1 MAERD
6 LRMTFKAEATGKG
19 ELVQMRQEV
28 QRLETGIDELRNAI
42 KTSANAF
49 EEARSKSISLKTA
62 YINLR
67 DSGEGTKEEFRAL
80 SKQIEKAQAVELE
93 TIQVTRRLIGAIDE
107 MGDETGEVAAEF
119 RGLDKRLA
127 ESEGKITG
135 VTAEVRTMGTGF
147 NRLSGDISE
156 VGGKIDQL
164 GDDSRRAADG
174 IDKLG
179 DETKRVG
186 DGIDKLGDETRRA
199 ADGIDKLGDNS
210 RRAADGIGELDK
222 TAKRTED
229 SLNKF
234 AKSGPFQTAVW
245 NVIVNG
251 IEDAAR
257 AVVQFAVD
265 STQAFYDF
273 DRSSRE
279 IFTLIPGASA
289 DMRDALQKDALALG
303 TELGRLP
310 DEVLPAIYNA
320 LSAGVPADNVLDTV
334 RIASDAA
341 RAGVAELD
349 STMQLG
355 LGILNAQVGG
365 VSNLSDVYD
374 QLFFIVKNGVI
385 TLPQMNEV
393 MSQVT
398 SVAGEAGVS
407 LQDISAA
414 MIVMTRQGDSAAEAA
429 ELLSIM
435 LTQLSTSGTTLAT
448 TFEQAAGKSF
458 RQFIAEGGNLAGAM
472 EILQN
477 HASNT
482 GQALGDILGGGSP
495 FFRDTQAARGAL
507 ELTGKHLEDL
517 IKFSEE
523 AAEATGAM
531 ATAGAEMGE
540 AAELGALQGK
550 AAYEEFKIAIGEAAA
565 EMAGP
570 LLTNATQFLQLWS
583 GNKSNQVD
591 SLTDSIVEQAKATGD
606 YETAVNKLGN
616 ALDET
621 YTTAGRVVVDDK
633 TRDDLTNSLNEIYVS
648 MAKTSGSA
656 AEFQA
661 AIDALDVSGL
671 YKPANAQELF
681 DNAKAEQ
688 FAESLASVDQKMAQ
702 LTYTRQ
708 AAGDAATEY
717 AYSLEE
723 LAQLGRAEAQAQ
735 QESAAI
741 TIAASQ
747 ARIEADPAIAAA
759 AEERAARIAAAAA
772 AEQAAVLASRE
783 AYNGYALSVLNGGAV
798 ETNYTDLLFQSAAQM
813 GINQSQF
820 RTLAEASGEYS
831 EAQIRTALTE
841 AAMRQAVEE
850 LSGKM
855 AAGEITTREAIESLN
870 DFKAALENDYT
881 ATLEFSDFEQAEQ
894 QAKATRDAL
903 LAAEGDYSASFTT
916 TNTTVNQT
924 VNLPPV
930 GGPTGTGAPTPNYSG
945 GTFAAGQWMIV
956 GDGPGGQILPTTE
969 LVVFDQPGRVFSGR
983 ETAAILGQSG
993 PGEPDF
999 GGAMASPGRND
1010 EGGRQ
1015 PINVYLTL
1023 PNVTNGRQ
1031 FVGELDQALIALQRA
1046 GVSN

>member
-1 MAERD
+1 MADRD
-6 LRMTFKAEATGKG
+6 LRINIEAKTAGKG
-19 ELVQMRQEV
+19 DIVQLRQEV
-28 QRLETGIDELRNAI
+28 QRFENTIEELR
-42 KTSANAF
+42 TSIRQSEDAF
-49 EEARSKSISLKTA
+49 EAARARSIALKSEYKQL
-62 YINLR
+62 NR
-67 DSGEGTKEEFRAL
+67 EGKGTREMFEDL
-80 SKQIEKAQAVELE
+80 SQQIEKSQAAELE
-93 TIQVTRRLIGAIDE
+93 AIQSTRKLISELNQLDG
-107 MGDETGEVAAEF
+107 ETGEVGNEFNDLGQRLNEAE
-119 RGLDKRLA
+119 GW
-127 ESEGKITG
+127 ITG
-135 VTAEVRTMGTGF
+135 VTQEVRTMGQGF
-147 NRLSGDISE
+147 QNVSGDVQE
-156 VGGKIDQL
+156 VGNKVDRL
-164 GDDSRRAADG
+164 GDDARRAADG

-179 DETKRVG
+179 DDSKRS
-186 DGIDKLGDETRRA
+186 
-199 ADGIDKLGDNS
+199 ADGIEKLGNNAVKFS
-210 RRAADGIGELDK
+210 AIGNIIADGV
-222 TAKRTED
+222 
-229 SLNKF
+229 
-234 AKSGPFQTAVW
+234 Q
-245 NVIVNG
+245 
-251 IEDAAR
+251 DAAR
-257 AVVQFAVD
+257 AVVEFVSD

-289 DMRDALQKDALALG
+289 TMRDALQKDALALG

-310 DEVLPAIYNA
+310 DEILPAIYA
-320 LSAGVPADNVLDTV
+320 GLSAGVPSDNILETV

-341 RAGVAELD
+341 RAGVADLD
-349 STMQLG
+349 STLQLG

-414 MIVMTRQGDSAAEAA
+414 MIVMTRQGDTAAEAA

-435 LTQLSTSGTTLAT
+435 LTQLSTSGTTLAS

-477 HASNT
+477 HANDT

-517 IKFSEE
+517 IHFANE
-523 AAEATGAM
+523 AENQMGAM

-570 LLTNATQFLQLWS
+570 LLSNATEFLKVWS
-583 GNKSNQVD
+583 GNRANQVGGITD
-591 SLTDSIVEQAKATGD
+591 ELIQQAESAEDLVEAGQRIGTAYDTATRSVTGMVLAGGQVRDELTE
-606 YETAVNKLGN
+606 
-616 ALDET
+616 
-621 YTTAGRVVVDDK
+621 
-633 TRDDLTNSLNEIYVS
+633 
-648 MAKTSGSA
+648 GSA
-656 AEFQA
+656 EIVQR
-661 AIDALDVSGL
+661 L
-671 YKPANAQELF
+671 
-681 DNAKAEQ
+681 AEQ
-688 FAESLASVDQKMAQ
+688 SSSLEEFRQKLVETGVVGAEGTFALFNGFQFNPEEAFGAAQ
-702 LTYTRQ
+702 LDRVSQSLGAVDEKMTRLTYVRQ
-708 AAGDAATEY
+708 EAGGAATEY

-723 LAQLGRAEAQAQ
+723 LARLGREEAQTQ
-735 QESAAI
+735 YESAAI
-741 TIAASQ
+741 TIEASR
-747 ARIEADPAIAAA
+747 ARIEADEQIAAV
-759 AEERAARIAAAAA
+759 AEDRAARIAAAAA
-772 AEQAAVLASRE
+772 AEQAAILASRE
-783 AYNGYALSVLNGGAV
+783 AYNGHALAVLNGAEV
-798 ETNYTDLLFQSAAQM
+798 ETNWTNNLFQSAAQM

-831 EAQIRTALTE
+831 EAQIRAALTE

-850 LSGKM
+850 LSGQL
-855 AAGEITTREAIESLN
+855 AAGTITVGEAIQSMN
-870 DFKAALENDYT
+870 DFKDALANDYT
-881 ATLEFSDFEQAEQ
+881 ATLEYGDFVEAEQ

-916 TNTTVNQT
+916 TNTTVNQV
-924 VNLPPV
+924 VNVPQSGPV
-930 GGPTGTGAPTPNYSG
+930 GNGQPVANYGG

-983 ETAAILGQSG
+983 ETAAILGQRG
-993 PGEPDF
+993 PGEPDGAATIGGN
-999 GGAMASPGRND
+999 GGAAAASEAAR
-1010 EGGRQ
+1010 
-1015 PINVYLTL
+1015 PISVYLTL
-1023 PNVTNGRQ
+1023 PNVRDGRQ

-1046 GVSN
+1046 GVAN